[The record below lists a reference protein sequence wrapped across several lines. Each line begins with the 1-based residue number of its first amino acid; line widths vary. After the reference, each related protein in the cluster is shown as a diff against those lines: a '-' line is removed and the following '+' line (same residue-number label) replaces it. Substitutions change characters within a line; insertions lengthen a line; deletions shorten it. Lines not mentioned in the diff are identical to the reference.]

1 MARVGGKAFWHDQN
15 GAVAALYVM
24 ALPALVVVAGVG
36 FDYSRLAGMDSE
48 LQNAADQ
55 AALAGVTQLDGKDGA
70 CSRAASAA
78 NSLVSNKTLLSND
91 GTGLTISVPA
101 ESACD
106 ATGVVRFWAT
116 VDSDGK
122 GVTAA
127 TNDSDAKYVEIVLND
142 RAANYAF
149 TPIAGALVGSLHAS
163 ATAGLS
169 SAICKAA
176 VLFMCNMEGTGETFN
191 VADYIGVGVNVTKE
205 GKKGNWGFVGPG
217 NDNPTL
223 RRTLGLDAP
232 PYVCTSVSGTVNVA
246 PGNDANKQ
254 VVNAFNT
261 RFDLGD
267 GCPDAGGCSSS
278 SNSTKD
284 LVVKGT
290 AACGTWQESSK
301 PYAPKDLTPLDGSAT
316 RPYPDA
322 MGYPRDICHAVSS
335 TGAGCNGPSSDKAI
349 IGDGKWDV
357 GAYFYV
363 NYGIINWA
371 TNPDLADLGRNG
383 KNGSPLRYDVYKW
396 ELDHSGGTLNGHAI
410 LGDRTVSGSGGNT
423 LYARGAPRCLSGI
436 TPGATDIDRRL
447 ISVAVVSK
455 AECNKIKGNSYNPQ
469 VQQWVDAFLIEP
481 MADRSNTYK
490 TGGGTSSKEIYVEIV
505 RATPAGGQAENPV
518 RRDVPYLLR

>member
-1 MARVGGKAFWHDQN
+1 MSRVGGKAFWRNQH
-15 GAVAALYVM
+15 GAVAALYAL
-24 ALPALVVVAGVG
+24 ALPVLVVVAGVG

-78 NSLVSNKTLLSND
+78 NSLVTNKTLLSND
-91 GTGLTISVPA
+91 GTGLAISVPD
-101 ESACD
+101 ESDCD
-106 ATGVVRFWAT
+106 VTGVVRFWAT
-116 VDSDGK
+116 VDSDGR

-127 TNDSDAKYVEIVLND
+127 TGDADAKYVQIVLND

-149 TPIAGALVGSLHAS
+149 TPIAGALVGQIHAS

-176 VLFMCNMEGTGETFN
+176 VLFMCNMEGDGETFN

-223 RRTLGLDAP
+223 RRTLGLDAA
-232 PYVCTSVSGTVNVA
+232 PYVCASVSGGVNVA
-246 PGNDANKQ
+246 PGDDANKQ
-254 VVNAFNT
+254 VVDAFNT
-261 RFDLGD
+261 RFDLD
-267 GCPDAGGCSSS
+267 NDCPVSGGCSSS
-278 SNSTKD
+278 SNATKD
-284 LVVKGT
+284 LVAT
-290 AACGTWQESSK
+290 SSNSCPTWQEASK
-301 PYAPKDLTPLDGSAT
+301 PYAPTTNAPLTSNF
-316 RPYPDA
+316 PDA

-335 TGAGCNGPSSDKAI
+335 TGAGCAGPSSDTGI
-349 IGDGKWDV
+349 VGDGIWDV
-357 GAYFYV
+357 NAYFHV
-363 NYGIINWA
+363 NYGIDNWS
-371 TNPDLADLGRNG
+371 TNSALADMGRNG
-383 KNGSPLRYDVYKW
+383 KSGLPLRYDVYEW
-396 ELDHSGGTLNGHAI
+396 ELKHAGETLNGRTV
-410 LGDRTVSGSGGNT
+410 LGDRSVTANPT
-423 LYARGAPRCLSGI
+423 PIARGAPRCVSGI
-436 TPGATDIDRRL
+436 TPSASEIDRRL

-455 AECNKIKGNSYNPQ
+455 AECAKIKGNSYNPE

-481 MADRSNTYK
+481 MADRTKTYA